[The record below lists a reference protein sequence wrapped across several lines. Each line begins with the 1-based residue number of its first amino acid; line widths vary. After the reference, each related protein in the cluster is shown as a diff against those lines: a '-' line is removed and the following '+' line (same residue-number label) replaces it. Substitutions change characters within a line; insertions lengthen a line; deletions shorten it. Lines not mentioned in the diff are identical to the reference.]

1 MNKIQILFLSVLGIS
16 ILISYYIVLGKWS
29 KQSDSYTTHP
39 FWFGLDKNIVK
50 ILTIFQLLAVIGFL
64 TGTISWLKN
73 PPKEGIMSRQNI
85 LFLTIA
91 VFFLSAALWPY
102 TTYYKKV
109 WLTVSVLIITAISCI
124 LLLAGCKCAYKNVGF
139 VFMFIDNDGD
149 ELLDDVYVSYSCV
162 CVCVYVS
169 E

>member
-124 LLLAGCKCAYKNVGF
+124 LLLAGSVEENNPRWYIFLGF
-139 VFMFIDNDGD
+139 LFLCITTVLGDG
-149 ELLDDVYVSYSCV
+149 VIWNANYIKKSKI
-162 CVCVYVS
+162 
-169 E
+169 